1 MNREALRDLYDYNSW
16 ANKKTLDTLEPLS
29 AEQFTG
35 PMGGSF
41 ASIRDTMVHILGA
54 EWIWWQRCIGERP
67 KGLLDVAEFPDVAS
81 LRARWPEVEQ
91 GFSSVVNNAVLDENI
106 TYINRHGLQY
116 TYPVDQILLHTA
128 NHSTYHRGQIVTLL
142 RQIGAKPAVTDY
154 LVWVDELATAARSQ
168 Q

>member
-1 MNREALRDLYDYNSW
+1 MNRESMKDFYDYNTW

-29 AEQFTG
+29 PEQFTG

-41 ASIRDTMVHILGA
+41 KSIRDTTVHIIGA

-67 KGLLDVAEFPDVAS
+67 KGLLDPADFSDVAALRDRWREIDDGFQS
-81 LRARWPEVEQ
+81 LIKSAD
-91 GFSSVVNNAVLDENI
+91 LDEQI
-106 TYINRHGLQY
+106 TYINRHGIQY
-116 TYPVDQILLHTA
+116 TYSIGKILLHNA

-154 LVWVDELATAARSQ
+154 LVYVDERNPPSS
-168 Q
+168 